1 MANRF
6 SQGVFRP
13 CPHPESESGS
23 VGTSGDPGGIMTKE
37 EWIERYEQWRED
49 ALDPEISFTKWM
61 GVLTNL
67 VHSAKDI
74 FDES

>member
-1 MANRF
+1 
-6 SQGVFRP
+6 
-13 CPHPESESGS
+13 